1 MSVQIIKNA
10 DAIYNDP
17 EKYHRITERFA
28 GPNSADGTL
37 GIYGWDRNGTNALN
51 AQNHAAT
58 DGSMSNK
65 GIRSHTGSGPDDY
78 TRWDLFNN
86 DVGVIGAGLRFRVR
100 IKATTLTNVYW
111 HFGVIGSTGTNARP
125 GTAQKFFGFR
135 VDTAVDGKVYGVV
148 KSGAGA
154 ESTVDLGLATSAAW
168 RTYELRLGSSSMSF
182 YVDGT
187 LTGSA
192 PLTHLMTVAGN
203 YPATSMWIQT
213 LGGGAFREVR
223 ITYLD
228 LIAPTGY

>member
-1 MSVQIIKNA
+1 MYGSGSQSFFPQRH
-10 DAIYNDP
+10 NDP

-51 AQNHAAT
+51 AYNHAAT

-65 GIRSHTGSGPDDY
+65 GIRSHTGVNDF

-86 DVGVIGAGLRFRVR
+86 DVGVIGTGLRFRVR
-100 IKATTLTNVYW
+100 IKATTLTDVYW
-111 HFGVIGSTGTNARP
+111 HLGILAATDTDARP

-148 KSGAGA
+148 KAGAGT
-154 ESTVDLGLATSAAW
+154 ESTVDLGLAATAW
-168 RTYELRLGSSSMSF
+168 RTYELHLGSSSMSF

-187 LTGSA
+187 LAGSA

-203 YPATSMWIQT
+203 FPATSMWVQT

>member
-17 EKYHRITERFA
+17 QKYHRLTEPFV
-28 GPNSADGTL
+28 GPGVGDGTL

-51 AQNHAAT
+51 AYPGPAV

-65 GIRSHTGSGPDDY
+65 GVRSHTGVNDY
-78 TRWDLFNN
+78 TRWDLFAN
-86 DVGVIGAGLRFRVR
+86 DVGVIGTGLRFRVR
-100 IKATTLTNVYW
+100 INATTLTNVYW
-111 HFGVIGSTGTNARP
+111 HFGILGTTSTDARP

-154 ESTVDLGLATSAAW
+154 ESTVDLGLAATAW

-192 PLTHLMTVAGN
+192 PLTHLMTVSGN
-203 YPATSMWIQT
+203 YPSTSMWIQT

>member
-1 MSVQIIKNA
+1 MAGPMVHGRR
-10 DAIYNDP
+10 DYNDP
-17 EKYHRITERFA
+17 EKYYRITEPFT
-28 GPNSADGTL
+28 GPGVGDGSL
-37 GIYGWDRNGTNALN
+37 GLYDWDRNGLNALN
-51 AQNHAAT
+51 AFPHPAT
-58 DGSMSNK
+58 DGSMSNR

-78 TRWDLFNN
+78 TRWDLFAN
-86 DVGVIGAGLRFRVR
+86 DVGVIGTGLRFRVR
-100 IKATTLTNVYW
+100 IKPTTLTDVYW
-111 HFGVIGSTGTNARP
+111 HFGVLGSTGTDARP

-168 RTYELRLGSSSMSF
+168 RTYELRLGSSAMSF

-203 YPATSMWIQT
+203 FPATSMWIQT

-228 LIAPTGY
+228 LIAPTEY

>member
-1 MSVQIIKNA
+1 MAGPMVHGRR
-10 DAIYNDP
+10 DYNDP
-17 EKYHRITERFA
+17 EKYYRITERFA
-28 GPNSADGTL
+28 GPNSGDDAM
-37 GIYGWDRNGTNALN
+37 GIYGWDRNGTNAVN
-51 AQNHAAT
+51 TYPHPAI

-65 GIRSHTGSGPDDY
+65 GIRSHTGVNDY
-78 TRWDLFNN
+78 TRWDLFAN
-86 DVGVIGAGLRFRVR
+86 DVGVIGTGLRFRVR
-100 IKATTLTNVYW
+100 IKATTLTDVYW
-111 HFGVIGSTGTNARP
+111 HFGILGTTTTDARP
-125 GTAQKFFGFR
+125 GTASKFFGFR

-148 KSGAGA
+148 KAGAGT

-168 RTYELRLGSSSMSF
+168 RTYELRLGSSAMSF

-203 YPATSMWIQT
+203 YPATSMWVQT
-213 LGGGAFREVR
+213 LGGGVLREVR